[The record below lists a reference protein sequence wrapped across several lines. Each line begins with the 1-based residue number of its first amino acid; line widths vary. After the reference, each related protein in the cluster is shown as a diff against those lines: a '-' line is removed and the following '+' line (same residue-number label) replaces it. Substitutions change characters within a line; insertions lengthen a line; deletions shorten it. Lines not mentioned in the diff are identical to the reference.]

1 MRRTISYAG
10 AFLMLFLVKVA
21 QAQNL
26 VVNAFIPPGA
36 LIQKEQL
43 WNVIIVNPGSGVHSC
58 QLSLTILNKANG
70 TKMLTAITNT
80 IVVPGGTRQI
90 QVADVMPVAYNAL
103 NENVHLSS
111 HGFLPV
117 GLYQVCYEAVGDKGQ
132 SYGSSCIDV
141 QVEVLAPP
149 QLIFPENKSEIK
161 EQHPVFNWIPPAPAT
176 LVPNC
181 TYEYKIVKVGKNQ
194 TGADAINDNV
204 PVFRTGKLPN
214 TAFNYPPSAT
224 ALDKQQLYAWQIT
237 AQSAGT
243 DIKSDV
249 WTFTI
254 TDKDE
259 TKAPSV
265 DGNAYTKLAKN
276 NEKSSYT
283 VVPQVLKFSWYNE
296 SLDSIFQLRVL
307 DVTGGNHLPVTIND
321 KAVPIFST
329 GSNLIELD
337 LSKAGKFVRNH
348 MYEFCVIDKQGQEWK
363 MLFEYKKK

>member
-1 MRRTISYAG
+1 
-10 AFLMLFLVKVA
+10 
-21 QAQNL
+21 
-26 VVNAFIPPGA
+26 
-36 LIQKEQL
+36 
-43 WNVIIVNPGSGVHSC
+43 
-58 QLSLTILNKANG
+58 
-70 TKMLTAITNT
+70 
-80 IVVPGGTRQI
+80 
-90 QVADVMPVAYNAL
+90 
-103 NENVHLSS
+103 
-111 HGFLPV
+111 
-117 GLYQVCYEAVGDKGQ
+117 
-132 SYGSSCIDV
+132 
-141 QVEVLAPP
+141 
-149 QLIFPENKSEIK
+149 
-161 EQHPVFNWIPPAPAT
+161 
-176 LVPNC
+176 
-181 TYEYKIVKVGKNQ
+181 VGKNQ

-214 TAFNYPPSAT
+214 TAFNYPPSAA

-296 SLDSIFQLRVL
+296 SLDSSFQIRVL

-321 KAVPIFST
+321 KAVPVFST

-337 LSKAGKFVRNH
+337 LSKAGKFTRNH